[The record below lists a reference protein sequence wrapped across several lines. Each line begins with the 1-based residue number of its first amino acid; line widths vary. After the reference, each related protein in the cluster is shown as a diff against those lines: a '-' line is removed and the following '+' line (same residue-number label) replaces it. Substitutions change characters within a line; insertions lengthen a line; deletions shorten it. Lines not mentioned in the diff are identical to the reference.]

1 MVAIIGGGFISN
13 IHAQCYKNLGVKIEA
28 MADINENA
36 RKDFAIKYNCK
47 TYQSAEEML
56 ENVSE
61 NIEVVD
67 ICAPTY
73 LHEELILL
81 ALRYNKHIICEKPLS
96 INLNFVDNIISKLK
110 DSNKYLMAA
119 QVLRFW
125 TEYVRIK
132 EWFEEGVFGN
142 IKLVSAMR
150 LSQHPKSEWFYNPQK
165 SGGGIFELHIHDIDF
180 LCYLF
185 GNVKEVYANGSK
197 DKNESWDFINSS
209 IKFENGISAIAQ
221 GVFGIT
227 DNYPFTANIKVI
239 GDKATAEYSLF
250 AGVNLGSD
258 SKQSNTLTLYR
269 KGKEPIIEN
278 IKTKD
283 AYELELE
290 YFINC
295 VKNNKKPEIV
305 DLDSIR
311 KTIETITCL
320 IKSLE
325 SGEIIRIK

>member
-28 MADINENA
+28 MADISEDV

-47 TYQSAEEML
+47 TYKSAEEML
-56 ENVSE
+56 KDISD
-61 NIEVVD
+61 NIDIVD

-81 ALRYNKHIICEKPLS
+81 ALKYNKHIICEKPLS
-96 INLNFVDNIISKLK
+96 INLNSVDNIISKLK
-110 DSNKYLMAA
+110 SSDRYLMVA

-125 TEYVRIK
+125 AEYVKIK
-132 EWFEEGVFGN
+132 EWIEEGVFGN

-150 LSQHPKSEWFYNPQK
+150 LAQHPKSEWFYNPKK
-165 SGGGIFELHIHDIDF
+165 SGGGIFEFHIHDIDF

-185 GNVKEVYANGSK
+185 GDVKEVYANGSK
-197 DKNESWDFINSS
+197 DENESWDFINSS
-209 IKFENGISAIAQ
+209 IKFKNGISASAQ
-221 GVFGIT
+221 GIFGIT

-239 GDKATAEYSLF
+239 GDKATAEYSLS
-250 AGVNLGSD
+250 AGVNLDSD
-258 SKQSNTLTLYR
+258 GKQSNSLILYR

-278 IKTKD
+278 IKSKD

-290 YFINC
+290 YFIDC
-295 VKNNKKPEIV
+295 IKNNKKPEIV
-305 DLDSIR
+305 SLDSIKR
-311 KTIETITCL
+311 TIKTINCL
-320 IKSLE
+320 IESLE
-325 SGEIIRIK
+325 SGNIVKFN

>member
-13 IHAQCYKNLGVKIEA
+13 IHAQCYKNLGIKIEA
-28 MADINENA
+28 MADISEKV
-36 RKDFAIKYNCK
+36 RQEFKEKYNCK
-47 TYQSAEEML
+47 TYSSAEEML
-56 ENVSE
+56 ENVSD
-61 NIEVVD
+61 NIDLVD
-67 ICAPTY
+67 ICAPTF
-73 LHEELILL
+73 LHEEFILL
-81 ALRYNKHIICEKPLS
+81 ALKHNKHVICEKPLS
-96 INLNFVDNIISKLK
+96 INIDFVENIIDKFE
-110 DSNKYLMAA
+110 NNNRYLMTA

-125 TEYVRIK
+125 AEYVKIK
-132 EWFEEGVFGN
+132 EWIEEGVFGN

-150 LSQHPKSEWFYNPQK
+150 LAQHPKSEWFYNPKK

-197 DKNESWDFINSS
+197 DENESWDFINSS
-209 IKFENGISAIAQ
+209 IKFENGISAMAQ

-227 DNYPFTANIKVI
+227 DNYPFTANMKVI
-239 GDKATAEYSLF
+239 GDKATAEYSLS
-250 AGVNLGSD
+250 AGVNLDSD
-258 SKQSNTLTLYR
+258 GKQSNSLILYR

-278 IKTKD
+278 IKSKD

-290 YFINC
+290 YFIDC

-305 DLDSIR
+305 SLDSIKR
-311 KTIETITCL
+311 TIKTINCL

-325 SGEIIRIK
+325 SGNIVKFN

>member
-28 MADINENA
+28 MADISEDV

-47 TYQSAEEML
+47 TYKSAEEML
-56 ENVSE
+56 KDISD
-61 NIEVVD
+61 NIDIVD

-81 ALRYNKHIICEKPLS
+81 ALKYNKHVICEKPLS
-96 INLNFVDNIISKLK
+96 INIDFVENIIDKFE
-110 DSNKYLMAA
+110 NNNRYLMTA

-125 TEYVRIK
+125 TEYVKIK
-132 EWFEEGVFGN
+132 EWIEEGIFGN

-150 LSQHPKSEWFYNPQK
+150 LAQHPKSEWFYNPKK

-185 GNVKEVYANGSK
+185 GDVKEVYANGSK
-197 DKNESWDFINSS
+197 DENESWDFINSS
-209 IKFENGISAIAQ
+209 IKFKNGISASAQ
-221 GVFGIT
+221 GIFGIT
-227 DNYPFTANIKVI
+227 DNYPFTANMKVI
-239 GDKATAEYSLF
+239 GDKATAEYSLY
-250 AGVNLGSD
+250 AGVNLDSD
-258 SKQSNTLTLYR
+258 GKQSNSLILYR

-305 DLDSIR
+305 NLDSIR

-320 IKSLE
+320 VKSLE
-325 SGEIIRIK
+325 SGEIIRLK

>member
-28 MADINENA
+28 MADISEKV
-36 RKDFAIKYNCK
+36 RQEFKEKYNCK
-47 TYQSAEEML
+47 TYSSAEEML
-56 ENVSE
+56 KDISD
-61 NIEVVD
+61 NIDIVD

-73 LHEELILL
+73 LHEELIFLSL
-81 ALRYNKHIICEKPLS
+81 KYNKHIICEKPLS
-96 INLNFVDNIISKLK
+96 INLNSVDNIISKLK
-110 DSNKYLMAA
+110 SSDRYLMVA

-132 EWFEEGVFGN
+132 EWFEDGVFGD

-150 LSQHPKSEWFYNPQK
+150 LAQHPKSEWFYNPQK

-197 DKNESWDFINSS
+197 DENDSWDFINSS
-209 IKFENGISAIAQ
+209 IKFENGISAMAQ

-227 DNYPFTANIKVI
+227 DNYPFTANMKVI
-239 GDKATAEYSLF
+239 GDKATAEYSLS
-250 AGVNLGSD
+250 AGVNLDSD
-258 SKQSNTLTLYR
+258 GKQSNSLILYR

-278 IKTKD
+278 IKSKD

-290 YFINC
+290 YFIDC

-305 DLDSIR
+305 SLDSIKR
-311 KTIETITCL
+311 TIKTINYL
-320 IKSLE
+320 IESLE
-325 SGEIIRIK
+325 SGNIVKFN

>member
-56 ENVSE
+56 ENVSD
-61 NIEVVD
+61 NIEIVD

-110 DSNKYLMAA
+110 DSDKYLMSA

-150 LSQHPKSEWFYNPQK
+150 LAQHPKSEWFYNPQK

-197 DKNESWDFINSS
+197 DENESWDFINSS

-239 GDKATAEYSLF
+239 GDKATAEYSLS
-250 AGVNLGSD
+250 AGGNLGSD
-258 SKQSNTLTLYR
+258 SQQSNTLTLYR

>member
-28 MADINENA
+28 MADISEKV
-36 RKDFAIKYNCK
+36 RQEFKEKYNCK
-47 TYQSAEEML
+47 TYSSAEEML
-56 ENVSE
+56 KDISD
-61 NIEVVD
+61 NIDIVD

-81 ALRYNKHIICEKPLS
+81 ALKYNKHIICEKPLS
-96 INLNFVDNIISKLK
+96 INLNSVDNIISKLK
-110 DSNKYLMAA
+110 SSDRYLMVA

-132 EWFEEGVFGN
+132 EWFEDGVFGD

-150 LSQHPKSEWFYNPQK
+150 LAQHPKSEWFYNPQK

-197 DKNESWDFINSS
+197 DENDSWDFINSS
-209 IKFENGISAIAQ
+209 IKFENGISAMAQ

-227 DNYPFTANIKVI
+227 DNYPFTANMKVI
-239 GDKATAEYSLF
+239 GDKATAEYSLS
-250 AGVNLGSD
+250 AGVNLDSD
-258 SKQSNTLTLYR
+258 GKQSNSLILYR

-278 IKTKD
+278 IKSKD

-290 YFINC
+290 YFIDC

-305 DLDSIR
+305 SLDSIKR
-311 KTIETITCL
+311 TIKTINYL
-320 IKSLE
+320 IESLE
-325 SGEIIRIK
+325 SGNIVKFN